1 IVGGRWKVIEKL
13 GEGGMGAVYKV
24 VDRNRKNFFAAM
36 KVEHELSEGGV
47 LKLEVHLLQK
57 MQKMKGAMKLYDS
70 GNRRR
75 YCFMVITL
83 CDKDLMTL
91 RREYGGRP
99 FSESTTLRIA
109 ISTLHAIKQL
119 HEIGYIHRDI
129 KPGNFMIGKFGR
141 DRRTVYLIDF
151 GMVRSFV
158 GRDEKGRLAIKKPR
172 SGIQLFRG
180 TPRYCS
186 LNAHYGKEQGRVDDL
201 WCWLHTI
208 IELRT
213 VLPWWHLTNEKEIIV
228 AKEKCSPEDLLETCP
243 TEFFKIR
250 QYLKTLKYEDRP
262 DYHGL
267 FSECAAGLKRV
278 NGSFLDPYEWE
289 RPDEDACTALSI
301 SESCKNGKPLSK
313 AKLAIKIYP
322 FASAAVF
329 KQNILKL

>member
-1 IVGGRWKVIEKL
+1 
-13 GEGGMGAVYKV
+13 MGAVYKV

-151 GMVRSFV
+151 GDFSGNVSKGKKRKTSGMVRSFV
-158 GRDEKGRLAIKKPR
+158 GRDENGRLAIKKPR

-228 AKEKCSPEDLLETCP
+228 AKEKCSPEDLLE
-243 TEFFKIR
+243 
-250 QYLKTLKYEDRP
+250 
-262 DYHGL
+262 
-267 FSECAAGLKRV
+267 CAAGLKRV

-301 SESCKNGKPLSK
+301 SEKPKTDGGNFSE